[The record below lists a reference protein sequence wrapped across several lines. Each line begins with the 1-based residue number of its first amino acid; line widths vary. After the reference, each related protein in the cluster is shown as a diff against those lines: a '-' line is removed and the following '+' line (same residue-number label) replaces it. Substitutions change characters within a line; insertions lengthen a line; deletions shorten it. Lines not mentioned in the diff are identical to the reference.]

1 MLYLMHILPIE
12 VAPRILNGIKLHQ
25 VLRLPSFYF
34 FINSNMKKSSLLTQ
48 SQKGK
53 EVERN
58 YTNKN
63 GISL

>member
-1 MLYLMHILPIE
+1 MHILPIE
-12 VAPRILNGIKLHQ
+12 VTPRILYGIKFHQ

-34 FINSNMKKSSLLTQ
+34 FTNSNMKKSLLSQ